1 MFVDDDDDNLIQA
14 HFLLGRPLVCC
25 FLPFF
30 PFRIY
35 FVLAFAVGIPTMWAT
50 LFVCVYFCVHF
61 CVGTFAIL
69 MNHIILPCARFT
81 CLSCSA
87 NGVWQAKRANISN
100 QSDNIQTTWDRW
112 WSARWV
118 YANGVRHRCHWL
130 TIDSILL
137 HGALL
142 KFMRKIFIF
151 FFSFVCFLFFS
162 FIFIL
167 FHVNVWIEY
176 FSLSFFFIILS
187 HYKIFKK
194 CLQCYAFRWIFSFI
208 QHFTHCFNLNFG
220 R

>member
-1 MFVDDDDDNLIQA
+1 MAPLDQTDQLRKKSINALVSSLYRVHIEQVNCYHRQPYFCSSTMTTTTWFRLT
-14 HFLLGRPLVCC
+14 FCSFGRSLLLVCC
-25 FLPFF
+25 FLSFF

-35 FVLAFAVGIPTMWAT
+35 FVLAFAVAIPTIWAT
-50 LFVCVYFCVHF
+50 LSVCVYFRVHF
-61 CVGTFAIL
+61 CVGTFTIL

-100 QSDNIQTTWDRW
+100 QRDNIQTTWDRW

-118 YANGVRHRCHWL
+118 YANGVRHRCHRL

-151 FFSFVCFLFFS
+151 FFHSFAFCSFRSFS
-162 FIFIL
+162 FCFM
-167 FHVNVWIEY
+167 
-176 FSLSFFFIILS
+176 SM
-187 HYKIFKK
+187 YK
-194 CLQCYAFRWIFSFI
+194 
-208 QHFTHCFNLNFG
+208 
-220 R
+220 